1 MCRAGAARG
10 DRRVSFPPAPLLPRG
25 ERGPRAVPARRRC
38 SRIHPPPRGR
48 EAKPGRRG
56 PLDPR
61 VFAHARVSTPSADRG
76 HSMTHPRQLPR
87 VGPAGLDRLAVSRP
101 PKDPPGVENPRAD
114 SAGGDAAGCAEEA
127 PLSPALRAGPH
138 PGLFGPGERS
148 GKPCGIRRS
157 ECARLLLPHGI
168 VAMART
174 DQGVRDLVKD
184 HPAHGVGVIK
194 LGQRA

>member
-1 MCRAGAARG
+1 MALPQRRDPVGPVGVADKSSLSAAPTASAGMRLKEEAQHS
-10 DRRVSFPPAPLLPRG
+10 RRLAIG
-25 ERGPRAVPARRRC
+25 RAVVHPMLGRS
-38 SRIHPPPRGR
+38 SR
-48 EAKPGRRG
+48 
-56 PLDPR
+56 
-61 VFAHARVSTPSADRG
+61 PS
-76 HSMTHPRQLPR
+76 THPRQLPR

-101 PKDPPGVENPRAD
+101 PKDPLGVENPRAD
-114 SAGGDAAGCAEEA
+114 PAGGDATGRAEEA

-148 GKPCGIRRS
+148 GKPCGIRRP

-168 VAMART
+168 VTMARA